1 MKKLF
6 ILISIILFSI
16 NIYSAGPPNPNCL
29 PFSECWCETR
39 PNHPACK
46 EEPPC
51 FPPQACVSI
60 NSGIE
65 YLALAGGLLL
75 IYYYKSKK

>member
-6 ILISIILFSI
+6 IIISIILFSI
-16 NIYSAGPPNPNCL
+16 NTYSSGPPNSNCL
-29 PFSECWCETR
+29 PFSECWCAKNPGHRQCNST
-39 PNHPACK
+39 
-46 EEPPC
+46 PC
-51 FPPQACVSI
+51 YPPQACVSI
-60 NSGIE
+60 NEEIE